1 MKSSYLNIYSFIWIH
16 WKVNPGKIA
25 FNIKITVPLTIK
37 FIHEIENDR
46 FIKGKENIPQ
56 LTRKKV
62 WPESEIL
69 VHANEGAPRVQEAS
83 CCIYDNR
90 DL

>member
-1 MKSSYLNIYSFIWIH
+1 M
-16 WKVNPGKIA
+16 NPGKIA

-62 WPESEIL
+62 
-69 VHANEGAPRVQEAS
+69 
-83 CCIYDNR
+83 
-90 DL
+90 